1 MANRPVR
8 FKAVLERGRNAL
20 GWTIVRLPF
29 DPHMAWK
36 KMQRLRIR
44 GEVLGRKA
52 RRVEFRTSLFPVPG
66 ESGRYLMLVNKTVQ
80 REAGI
85 AVGSVAAFSVE
96 ADLEPRPAEL
106 PDELAAL
113 LDDEAGLREY
123 YNSFSESM
131 RREIGKWITNVKSDA
146 SRMKRAEQMAERLLG
161 AMEGEQQLPPIV
173 AVAFQK
179 RPKAKKGWAQ
189 MTVTQRRQE
198 LLAIFYYQSVEA
210 RQRRVDKLCD
220 NARSVL
226 EPSGRLAYFAT
237 AAVSSLPPRIHS
249 KIVRYC
255 QLDSLPCHRWPPLC
269 VAR

>member
-96 ADLEPRPAEL
+96 ADLEPR
-106 PDELAAL
+106 
-113 LDDEAGLREY
+113 GLRSCRMSWPRY
-123 YNSFSESM
+123 WTT
-131 RREIGKWITNVKSDA
+131 RPVCA
-146 SRMKRAEQMAERLLG
+146 S
-161 AMEGEQQLPPIV
+161 
-173 AVAFQK
+173 
-179 RPKAKKGWAQ
+179 
-189 MTVTQRRQE
+189 TTT
-198 LLAIFYYQSVEA
+198 LLA
-210 RQRRVDKLCD
+210 
-220 NARSVL
+220 N
-226 EPSGRLAYFAT
+226 
-237 AAVSSLPPRIHS
+237 
-249 KIVRYC
+249 
-255 QLDSLPCHRWPPLC
+255 PCG
-269 VAR
+269 AKSANG

>member
-1 MANRPVR
+1 
-8 FKAVLERGRNAL
+8 
-20 GWTIVRLPF
+20 
-29 DPHMAWK
+29 
-36 KMQRLRIR
+36 
-44 GEVLGRKA
+44 
-52 RRVEFRTSLFPVPG
+52 
-66 ESGRYLMLVNKTVQ
+66 
-80 REAGI
+80 
-85 AVGSVAAFSVE
+85 
-96 ADLEPRPAEL
+96 
-106 PDELAAL
+106 LAAL

-220 NARSVL
+220 NAEKR
-226 EPSGRLAYFAT
+226 A
-237 AAVSSLPPRIHS
+237 
-249 KIVRYC
+249 
-255 QLDSLPCHRWPPLC
+255 
-269 VAR
+269 